1 MLLYASGIW
10 GISDFSKIKT
20 VQNKACRYFLGLG
33 RNAANIASQGDM
45 GWSSCF
51 VKQRIEV
58 CRLYCRL
65 KKTDDGRFL
74 NKIFQWSSSNG
85 KCWERRV
92 RNYFTDLGTWHLLEN
107 CTHSTKHIVKLVR
120 LKLISKDKDRWKS
133 ELFNDRNNVN
143 GNKLRTYRLFKSNL
157 ETEHYVSA
165 IMPRALRSILAKF
178 RSGSLP
184 LLIET
189 GRYSKVPLQNR
200 ICKLCNSDQNED
212 ELHFLLNCEFFED
225 LRRPL
230 LFKAQRCNTDF
241 TRLNN
246 TVKFIFL
253 MNHINLTHILASTLC
268 EMFKR
273 RKQFIS

>member
-1 MLLYASGIW
+1 MLGAQ
-10 GISDFSKIKT
+10 SKELFY
-20 VQNKACRYFLGLG
+20 RSWY
-33 RNAANIASQGDM
+33 IASPRKLY
-45 GWSSCF
+45 SF
-51 VKQRIEV
+51 HNA
-58 CRLYCRL
+58 YCR
-65 KKTDDGRFL
+65 TCSF
-74 NKIFQWSSSNG
+74 
-85 KCWERRV
+85 E
-92 RNYFTDLGTWHLLEN
+92 
-107 CTHSTKHIVKLVR
+107 
-120 LKLISKDKDRWKS
+120 LISNDKDRWKS

-143 GNKLRTYRLFKSNL
+143 GNKLRAYRLFKSNL

-165 IMPRALRSILAKF
+165 IMPRAHLSILAKF

-200 ICKLCNSDQNED
+200 ICKLCNSNQIED

-241 TRLNN
+241 ARLNN
-246 TVKFIFL
+246 TDEFIFL
-253 MNHINLTHILASTLC
+253 MNHINLTHILAWTLF

-273 RKQFIS
+273 RKQFLFLDIFIV